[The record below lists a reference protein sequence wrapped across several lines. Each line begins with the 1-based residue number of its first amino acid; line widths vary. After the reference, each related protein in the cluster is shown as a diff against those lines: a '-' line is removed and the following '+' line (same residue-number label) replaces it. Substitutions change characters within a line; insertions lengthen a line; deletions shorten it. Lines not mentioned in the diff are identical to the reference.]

1 MRFRLSFSY
10 VYFLCFIIVMFLT
23 SPTHAETKKISV
35 VASFSIIGDLV
46 QQVGGDHVGITM
58 IVGPEEDAHVYQPSP
73 ADARKITQAEII
85 FINGLGFEGW
95 LSRLIN
101 ATKSKG
107 TVVDLSSKIKAR
119 QTQGEIDPHV
129 WQDVNN
135 VKIYIEEI
143 CQALI
148 AIDPN
153 NGADYQKNSQ
163 LYIEKLSKLDNE
175 IVESLTNI
183 PLDDRRV
190 VSTHDAFGYFSA
202 RYGVA
207 FLAPQGV
214 STEAEAS
221 ARDIARIIDAAKAQK
236 VKAVFLENVADPRL
250 ARRISAETNARLG
263 GTLYSDSLTGAKGDG
278 ATYLEMMRHNVKEI
292 VRALKP

>member
-10 VYFLCFIIVMFLT
+10 VYFLCFIIVMLLT

-46 QQVGGDHVGITM
+46 QQVGGDHVSITM

-135 VKIYIEEI
+135 VKIYIQEI

-183 PLDDRRV
+183 PLDDRRA

-292 VRALKP
+292 IRALKP

>member
-10 VYFLCFIIVMFLT
+10 VYFLCFIIVMLLT

-46 QQVGGDHVGITM
+46 QQVGGDHVSITM

-135 VKIYIEEI
+135 VKIYIQEI

-292 VRALKP
+292 IRALKP

>member
-10 VYFLCFIIVMFLT
+10 VYFLCFIIVMLLT

-46 QQVGGDHVGITM
+46 QQVGGDHVSITM

-135 VKIYIEEI
+135 VKIYIQEI

>member
-10 VYFLCFIIVMFLT
+10 VYFLCFIIVMLLT

-46 QQVGGDHVGITM
+46 QQVGGDHVSITM

-107 TVVDLSSKIKAR
+107 TVLDLSSKIKAR

-135 VKIYIEEI
+135 VKIYIQEI

-236 VKAVFLENVADPRL
+236 VKAVFLENIADPRL

>member
-1 MRFRLSFSY
+1 MLFRLNFFC
-10 VYFLCFIIVMFLT
+10 VYFSCFIIVTCLI
-23 SPTHAETKKISV
+23 SPTQAETKKISA

-46 QQVGGDHVGITM
+46 QQVGKDHVSVTM
-58 IVGPEEDAHVYQPSP
+58 IVGPEEDVHVYQPSP

-107 TVVDLSSKIKAR
+107 TVIDLSSEIKAR
-119 QTQGEIDPHV
+119 QSQGEIDPHV
-129 WQDVNN
+129 WQDVSN
-135 VKIYIEEI
+135 VKIFIREI

-163 LYIEKLSKLDNE
+163 LYIEKLSKLDDE

-183 PLDDRRV
+183 PLDGRRV

-202 RYGVA
+202 RYGVT

-221 ARDIARIIDAAKAQK
+221 ARDIARIIDATKAQK

-250 ARRISAETNARLG
+250 AKRISAETRARLG
-263 GTLYSDSLTGAKGDG
+263 GTLYSDSLTSAKGDG

>member
-1 MRFRLSFSY
+1 MRFPLGFCC
-10 VYFLCFIIVMFLT
+10 VYFFCFIIVGSLT
-23 SPTHAETKKISV
+23 TPAQAEIKKISA

-46 QQVGGDHVGITM
+46 QQVGGDHVGVTM

-73 ADARKITQAEII
+73 ADARKIAQAEII

-101 ATKSKG
+101 VTKSKG
-107 TVVDLSSKIKAR
+107 IVVDLSKKIKAQER
-119 QTQGEIDPHV
+119 LGEVDPHV

-135 VKIYIEEI
+135 VKIYTQEI

-153 NGADYQKNSQ
+153 NSADYQKNSQ
-163 LYIEKLSKLDNE
+163 LYIETLSKLDNE
-175 IVESLTNI
+175 IIESLATI
-183 PLDDRRV
+183 PLDNRRV

-202 RYGVA
+202 RYGIA

-250 ARRISAETNARLG
+250 AKRISAETKAHLG
-263 GTLYSDSLTGAKGDG
+263 GTLYSDSLTSAKGDG
-278 ATYLEMMRHNVKEI
+278 GTYLEMMRHNVKEI

>member
-1 MRFRLSFSY
+1 MRFQLSFY
-10 VYFLCFIIVMFLT
+10 CGYFLFFIILASLT
-23 SPTHAETKKISV
+23 SPTQAETKKISA

-46 QQVGGDHVGITM
+46 QQVGGDHVGVTM

-107 TVVDLSSKIKAR
+107 AVVDLSSEIKVR
-119 QTQGEIDPHV
+119 QSQGEIDPHV

-135 VKIYIEEI
+135 VKIYIQEI
-143 CQALI
+143 CRALKEV
-148 AIDPN
+148 DPK

-175 IVESLTNI
+175 IIESLTKI
-183 PLDDRRV
+183 PLGDRRV

-202 RYGVA
+202 RYSVA

-221 ARDIARIIDAAKAQK
+221 ARDIARIIDAARAQK

-250 ARRISAETNARLG
+250 AKRISVETNVRLG

>member
-1 MRFRLSFSY
+1 MLFRLTFFC
-10 VYFLCFIIVMFLT
+10 VYFSCFIIVASLT
-23 SPTHAETKKISV
+23 SPTHAEIKKISV

-46 QQVGGDHVGITM
+46 QQVGRDHVSVTT

-73 ADARKITQAEII
+73 ADVRKITQAEII

-95 LSRLIN
+95 LSRLID

-107 TVVDLSSKIKAR
+107 AVIDLSSEIKAR
-119 QTQGEIDPHV
+119 QSQGEIDPHV

-135 VKIYIEEI
+135 VKIYIQEI
-143 CQALI
+143 CQALV

-163 LYIEKLSKLDNE
+163 LYIDKLSKLDDE
-175 IVESLTNI
+175 IVKSLTNI

-202 RYGVA
+202 RYGIT

-221 ARDIARIIDAAKAQK
+221 ARDIARIIDAAKAKK
-236 VKAVFLENVADPRL
+236 VKAVFLENVSDPRL
-250 ARRISAETNARLG
+250 AKSISAETSARLG

-278 ATYLEMMRHNVKEI
+278 ATYIEMMRHNVKEI
-292 VRALKP
+292 VRALNP